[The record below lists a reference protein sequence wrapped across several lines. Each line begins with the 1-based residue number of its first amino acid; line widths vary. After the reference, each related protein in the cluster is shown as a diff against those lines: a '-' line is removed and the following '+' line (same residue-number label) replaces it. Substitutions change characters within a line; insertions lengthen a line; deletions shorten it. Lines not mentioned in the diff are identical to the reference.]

1 MINTIRSE
9 WTKLLTTKSFWWTTA
24 LFLVLSLGYAALSG
38 VLATGDNLYSLWL
51 FAGNTV
57 TGLYL
62 LGFVVLMIQT
72 IMVFT
77 TEFRFGYQTQTFLAT
92 PKRWVVAVAKWL
104 LYLVFAVVMTFITVL
119 LCFYLAKAL
128 ASDAASSTL
137 VVWEDEQARRI
148 MWQYP
153 VAAGL
158 LVTFCSGIAL
168 LLRQTAGAVALVL
181 MWHFAVENL
190 LSFLPR
196 IGEYIGKY
204 GPFTNLY
211 NFITDYQSIDPG
223 WDATMGAV
231 YFGAWALVL
240 FAAGIIVLEKRD
252 A

>member
-1 MINTIRSE
+1 MIKTIRSE
-9 WTKLLTTKSFWWTTA
+9 WTKLTSTKSFWWTTA
-24 LFLVLSLGYAALSG
+24 LVLFFSLGYAALTGS
-38 VLATGDNLYSLWL
+38 LATGDSFASLFL
-51 FAGNTV
+51 FAGSTV

-62 LGFVVLMIQT
+62 LGFVIIMIQAT
-72 IMVFT
+72 MMFT

-104 LYLVFAVVMTFITVL
+104 LYLIIAVILTFITVL

-137 VVWEDEQARRI
+137 QVWNDEQALRI

-153 VAAGL
+153 LAAAL

-181 MWHFAVENL
+181 MWHFAIENL

-196 IGEYIGKY
+196 VGEYVAKY
-204 GPFTNLY
+204 GPFTNFY
-211 NFITDYQSIDPG
+211 AFVTNYQTIDPG
-223 WDATMGAV
+223 WSTTSGAL
-231 YFGAWALVL
+231 YFGAWAVALFVL
-240 FAAGIIVLEKRD
+240 GIVVLEKKD

>member
-1 MINTIRSE
+1 MINTLRSE
-9 WTKLLTTKSFWWTTA
+9 WTKLTTTKSFWWTTA
-24 LFLVLSLGYAALSG
+24 LFILFSLGYAALTG
-38 VLATGDNLYSLWL
+38 VLATGESLASLWL

-62 LGFVVLMIQT
+62 LGFVVIMIQS
-72 IMVFT
+72 IMIFS
-77 TEFRFGYQTQTFLAT
+77 TEFRFGTQTQTFLAT
-92 PKRWVVAVAKWL
+92 PKRWQVAIAKWL
-104 LYLVFAVVMTFITVL
+104 LYLVFAVVLTFVTVL

-128 ASDAASSTL
+128 ASPEASATL
-137 VVWEDEQARRI
+137 AVWEDEQARRI

-153 VAAGL
+153 AASAL

-181 MWHFAVENL
+181 MWHFAIENL

-196 IGEYIGKY
+196 IGEYVAKY

-211 NFITDYQSIDPG
+211 NFITNYQSIDPG
-223 WDATMGAV
+223 WSAPMGAV
-231 YFGAWALVL
+231 YFGAWGMVL
-240 FAAGIIVLEKRD
+240 FIAGIIVLEKRD

>member
-9 WTKLLTTKSFWWTTA
+9 WTKLVTTKSFWWTTA
-24 LFLVLSLGYAALSG
+24 LILVFSLGYAALTGS
-38 VLATGDNLYSLWL
+38 LATGESFASLFL
-51 FAGNTV
+51 LAGSTV

-62 LGFVVLMIQT
+62 LGFVVIMIQS
-72 IMVFT
+72 IMMFT

-92 PKRWVVAVAKWL
+92 PKRWVVAVSKWL
-104 LYLVFAVVMTFITVL
+104 LYLVFAVVLTFITVI

-128 ASDAASSTL
+128 ASDTASSTL
-137 VVWEDEQARRI
+137 VVWEDTQARRI

-153 VAAGL
+153 LAAAL

-181 MWHFAVENL
+181 MWHFAIENL

-196 IGEYIGKY
+196 IGEYVGKY

-211 NFITDYQSIDPG
+211 AFITDYQSIDPG
-223 WDATMGAV
+223 WSTTMGAV
-231 YFGAWALVL
+231 YFGAWAVAL
-240 FAAGIIVLEKRD
+240 FALGIIVLEKKD